1 MNFSIKKIIAFLL
14 IFFSLVLLYLILS
27 LKNSFDYLYPKIDVR
42 FFLIGL
48 LILTISYSLLFF
60 ISCLKIDK
68 FKKFVILTFSLLLVA
83 PLIILIYISRS
94 LFSFYSMT
102 ENINDYLIVDEKCK
116 ADYSFFPLKDD
127 IDQYEVFYSYYLKPT
142 EPYSYEI
149 RLLVRIGQEDI
160 DEYIKNVEERHGTF
174 KSNEIQLDSNDYPNG
189 FVSYKKI
196 IHNNS
201 DIIYVIYC
209 GYPK

>member
-1 MNFSIKKIIAFLL
+1 MNFSIKKIIVFLL
-14 IFFSLVLLYLILS
+14 IFVSLVLLYLILS

-48 LILTISYSLLFF
+48 LILTIFYSLLFF

-68 FKKFVILTFSLLLVA
+68 FKKFVILTFSLLLIA

-102 ENINDYLIVDEKCK
+102 DNIDDYLIVDEKCK

-127 IDQYEVFYSYYLKPT
+127 IDQYEVF
-142 EPYSYEI
+142 I
-149 RLLVRIGQEDI
+149 
-160 DEYIKNVEERHGTF
+160 H
-174 KSNEIQLDSNDYPNG
+174 
-189 FVSYKKI
+189 I
-196 IHNNS
+196 I
-201 DIIYVIYC
+201 
-209 GYPK
+209 

>member
-1 MNFSIKKIIAFLL
+1 MNFSIKKIIVFLL

-68 FKKFVILTFSLLLVA
+68 FKKFVILIFSLLLIA

-102 ENINDYLIVDEKCK
+102 ENINDYLIVDEKWVLLK
-116 ADYSFFPLKDD
+116 LLSFK
-127 IDQYEVFYSYYLKPT
+127 
-142 EPYSYEI
+142 
-149 RLLVRIGQEDI
+149 
-160 DEYIKNVEERHGTF
+160 KN
-174 KSNEIQLDSNDYPNG
+174 Y
-189 FVSYKKI
+189 
-196 IHNNS
+196 
-201 DIIYVIYC
+201 
-209 GYPK
+209 